1 MQDIFLTAFTFPYPQ
16 FSELINYS
24 SSKGW
29 DLSSNSKT
37 LMVGSNIA
45 SLLSIAETIETI
57 ERK

>member
-1 MQDIFLTAFTFPYPQ
+1 MVFRFGV
-16 FSELINYS
+16 NNW
-24 SSKGW
+24 G
-29 DLSSNSKT
+29 KT